1 MENTTLSTNS
11 DNNIAENESEINE
24 KIVQLNF
31 TGDYKKLAVEKLESE
46 RKAMSC
52 VTNKAI
58 KIMYNE
64 VANVLRNFCSQNEK
78 FAEIVYK
85 TKRTFNDCMNEVAKN
100 HGDGIS
106 DIDAYRRAVQFYF
119 PNSQIEFLMKMTLT
133 GEEPDEKYINKE
145 TPKPKSKPAAKP
157 NNKPSK
163 PSEKPAQKQSAK
175 EEKKKKEP
183 EIIQLSMF

>member
-1 MENTTLSTNS
+1 MENTTLSNNS
-11 DNNIAENESEINE
+11 DINISENETKSNE

-31 TGDYKKLAVEKLESE
+31 AGDYKKLAVEKLEAE
-46 RKAMSC
+46 RKAMNPSGSSA
-52 VTNKAI
+52 VG
-58 KIMYNE
+58 IMYNE
-64 VANVLRNFCSQNEK
+64 VANVLRNFCSQNDK

-100 HGDGIS
+100 HGHGIS
-106 DIDAYRRAVQFYF
+106 DIDAYRRAIQFYF

-157 NNKPSK
+157 TKKPTE
-163 PSEKPAQKQSAK
+163 EKPQKPTA
-175 EEKKKKEP
+175 EEKKKKKAP
-183 EIIQLSMF
+183 EIIQLTMF

>member
-1 MENTTLSTNS
+1 MENTTLQNNS
-11 DNNIAENESEINE
+11 DINISENDSKINE

-31 TGDYKKLAVEKLESE
+31 AGDYKKLAVEKLETE
-46 RKAMSC
+46 RKAMNPSKTSA
-52 VTNKAI
+52 VG
-58 KIMYNE
+58 IMYNE
-64 VANVLRNFCSQNEK
+64 VANVLRNFCSQDDK

-100 HGDGIS
+100 AGHGIS
-106 DIDAYRRAVQFYF
+106 DIDAYRRAIQFYF

-157 NNKPSK
+157 TNKSAEERPQK
-163 PSEKPAQKQSAK
+163 PTAK
-175 EEKKKKEP
+175 EKEKKKAP
-183 EIIQLSMF
+183 EIIQLTMF

>member
-1 MENTTLSTNS
+1 
-11 DNNIAENESEINE
+11 
-24 KIVQLNF
+24 
-31 TGDYKKLAVEKLESE
+31 
-46 RKAMSC
+46 MSS

-64 VANVLRNFCSQNEK
+64 VVNVLRSFCSQNDK

-119 PNSQIEFLMKMTLT
+119 PNSQIEFLMQMTLT

-157 NNKPSK
+157 NNKHA
-163 PSEKPAQKQSAK
+163 EKPTQKQSTK
-175 EEKKKKEP
+175 EEKKKQES

>member
-1 MENTTLSTNS
+1 MENTTLQTNS
-11 DNNIAENESEINE
+11 DTNISENENKINE

-52 VTNKAI
+52 VTDRAI

-145 TPKPKSKPAAKP
+145 TPKPKNKPAAKR
-157 NNKPSK
+157 NSK
-163 PSEKPAQKQSAK
+163 PVETATKKQSVK
-175 EEKKKKEP
+175 EEKKKPEP
-183 EIIQLSMF
+183 EVIQLSMF

>member
-11 DNNIAENESEINE
+11 DTNISENETKSNE

-31 TGDYKKLAVEKLESE
+31 AGDYKKLAVEKLETE
-46 RKAMSC
+46 RKAMKPSSTSA
-52 VTNKAI
+52 VG
-58 KIMYNE
+58 IMYNE
-64 VANVLRNFCSQNEK
+64 VANVLRNFCSQDDK
-78 FAEIVYK
+78 FAEVVYK

-100 HGDGIS
+100 HGHGIS
-106 DIDAYRRAVQFYF
+106 DIDAYRRAIQFYF

-145 TPKPKSKPAAKP
+145 TPKPKSKSAAKP
-157 NNKPSK
+157 NNKAA
-163 PSEKPAQKQSAK
+163 EKTAQKPTAK
-175 EEKKKKEP
+175 KEKKKQEP